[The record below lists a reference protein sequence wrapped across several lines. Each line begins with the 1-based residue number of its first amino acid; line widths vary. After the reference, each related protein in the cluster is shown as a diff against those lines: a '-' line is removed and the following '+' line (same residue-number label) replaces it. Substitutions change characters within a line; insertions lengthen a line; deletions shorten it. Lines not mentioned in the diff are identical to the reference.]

1 MCGRPKCSISH
12 ISCFYKTVNE
22 LQMSP
27 WVLRACPNLTF
38 PGCAF
43 LLRERPDKMAV
54 GVTWLSTQISR
65 VKIKRSLLS
74 ILRGN
79 QCFPWTSNVEKWP
92 ELSVHSGQC
101 SRCWPRPV
109 GAAGSPLVDS
119 VPGGFQQCLTGAC
132 GYTERQAS
140 PSLQSAE
147 PVIVWNRGNLGG

>member
-1 MCGRPKCSISH
+1 MCGGPKCSISH

-43 LLRERPDKMAV
+43 LLPERPDKMAV

-65 VKIKRSLLS
+65 VKINRSLLS
-74 ILRGN
+74 NSSNIQKMTRAERSLR
-79 QCFPWTSNVEKWP
+79 
-92 ELSVHSGQC
+92 SVLLMLALA
-101 SRCWPRPV
+101 V